1 MSIATQTNNP
11 FLKQQLIT
19 YMGNKRKLLTHI
31 EGAMAYVQEE
41 LGGKP
46 ISFADTFSGSGVVSR
61 LAITSVSN
69 MDNTNTKRVNHLI
82 ANDLAHY
89 AHITNMCYLHE
100 PDPDTQS
107 HIHSLIDQ
115 ANALADICSDDY
127 NGTNAYVAKYW
138 APQHDDNIQAG
149 ERCYFTQANARRID
163 AIRDFIA
170 SERVPVALEPF
181 LLAPLLAECSIHTNT
196 NGQFAAFYKDEDGV
210 GAFGGKKKIDC
221 KRITQ
226 LITLHYPLWGG
237 TDTGTDDRTKTTIT
251 LHRKDAQTWAD
262 DEAKNDTDI
271 DLAYLDPPYNKH
283 PYAIYYFLLDIIA
296 VWDKNVD
303 IPDSYRGQPKTWI
316 KSPFNSTTAAKDAL
330 RKLVTT
336 IPAKFVALSYYDA
349 GIISI
354 ADIDTML
361 ADIGE
366 VVQKTPIIH
375 GVYNR
380 LHGVGAYKRNIIENT
395 VLINSTGHTTDET
408 DATSHSTTSSGAKE
422 YMWLLR
428 KKDRKA
434 SNT

>member
-1 MSIATQTNNP
+1 MSIATQTATP

-31 EGAMAYVQEE
+31 EGAMAYVQEV
-41 LGGKP
+41 LDGRP

-69 MDNTNTKRVNHLI
+69 VEDTNMKRVKHLI

-89 AHITNMCYLHE
+89 AHISNQCYLRE
-100 PDPDTQS
+100 PDTETQA

-138 APQHDDNIQAG
+138 APQDDDNIQAG
-149 ERCYFTQANARRID
+149 ERCYFTQTNARRID

-181 LLAPLLAECSIHTNT
+181 LLAPLLAECSMHTNT

-226 LITLHYPLWGG
+226 LIILPYPLWNGSVSGDG
-237 TDTGTDDRTKTTIT
+237 TVS
-251 LHRKDAQTWAD
+251 LHRKDAQAWAD
-262 DEAKNDTDI
+262 DEAGNDTDI
-271 DLAYLDPPYNKH
+271 DLVYLDPPYNKH
-283 PYAIYYFLLDIIA
+283 PYSIYYFLLDIIA
-296 VWDKNVD
+296 VWDKTVD
-303 IPDSYRGQPKTWI
+303 IPDSYRGQPKTWV
-316 KSPFNSTTAAKDAL
+316 KSPFNSTTCAKDAL
-330 RKLVTT
+330 RKLITT

-361 ADIGE
+361 ADLGE
-366 VVQKTPIIH
+366 VVQKTPIVH

-380 LHGVGAYKRNIIENT
+380 LHGVGAYKRA
-395 VLINSTGHTTDET
+395 STEHTTDET
-408 DATSHSTTSSGAKE
+408 DATTTISHGTTSSGAKE

-428 KKDRKA
+428 KKR
-434 SNT
+434 

>member
-1 MSIATQTNNP
+1 MSIATQTATP

-31 EGAMAYVQEE
+31 EGAMAYVQEA
-41 LGGKP
+41 LDGRP

-69 MDNTNTKRVNHLI
+69 VEDTNMKRVKHLI

-89 AHITNMCYLHE
+89 AHISNQCYLRE
-100 PDPDTQS
+100 PDPETQA

-138 APQHDDNIQAG
+138 APQDDDNIQAG
-149 ERCYFTQANARRID
+149 ERCYFTQTNARRID

-181 LLAPLLAECSIHTNT
+181 LLAPLLAECSMHTNT

-226 LITLHYPLWGG
+226 LITLPYPLWNGSVSGDG
-237 TDTGTDDRTKTTIT
+237 TVS
-251 LHRKDAQTWAD
+251 LHRKDAQAWAD
-262 DEAKNDTDI
+262 DEAGNDTDI

-283 PYAIYYFLLDIIA
+283 PYSIYYFLLDIIA
-296 VWDKNVD
+296 IWDKTVD
-303 IPDSYRGQPKTWI
+303 IPDSYRGQPKTWV
-316 KSPFNSTTAAKDAL
+316 KSPFNSTTCAKDAL
-330 RKLVTT
+330 RKLITT

-361 ADIGE
+361 ADLGE
-366 VVQKTPIIH
+366 VVQKTPIVH

-380 LHGVGAYKRNIIENT
+380 LHGVGAYKRA
-395 VLINSTGHTTDET
+395 STEHTTDET
-408 DATSHSTTSSGAKE
+408 DATTTTTTTTTSHGTTSSGAKE

-428 KKDRKA
+428 KKR
-434 SNT
+434 